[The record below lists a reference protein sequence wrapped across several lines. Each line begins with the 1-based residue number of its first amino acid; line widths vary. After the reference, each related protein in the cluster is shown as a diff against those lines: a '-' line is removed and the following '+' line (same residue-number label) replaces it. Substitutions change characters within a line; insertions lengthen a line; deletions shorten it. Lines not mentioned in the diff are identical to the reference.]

1 MKTKYWIGF
10 LAFTLVLSLALGLW
24 LLRPRPSGNRVTV
37 VQDGQVTMVLDL
49 DQNQTLT
56 FTGKNGG
63 TNTVQIKDGKVAVT
77 QASCPDHICMSM
89 GWKNSGAPI
98 ACLPN
103 GLILRFETEE
113 ALDGVTG

>member
-10 LAFTLVLSLALGLW
+10 LAFALVLSLALGLW

-63 TNTVQIKDGKVAVT
+63 SNTVQIKDGKVAVT

-89 GWKNSGAPI
+89 GWKNSGPPI

-103 GLILRFETEE
+103 GLILRFEMEE
-113 ALDGVTG
+113 ALDGVTW

>member
-10 LAFTLVLSLALGLW
+10 LALALVLSLGLGLW
-24 LLRPRPSGNRVTV
+24 LLRPQAPQNQVTV

-63 TNTVQIKDGKVAVT
+63 TNTVQIQDGKIAVT

-89 GWKNSGAPI
+89 GPKNSGAPI

-103 GLILRFETEE
+103 GLILSFDTEE
-113 ALDGVTG
+113 GLDGVAG